1 MPSPASGV
9 RRSAFWRRPDID
21 EDAVDADGDDTSSG
35 EEEEEELM
43 SASSSEEDED
53 SNEDDEEADE
63 AEHGPGCVCHLG
75 GRMTPSLYIN
85 PPTLEREGRS
95 EMPLL
100 VLLRAHTLLD
110 ALELRPAT
118 RLKTTQ
124 QSPKHAHEPATA
136 NPSWKDLDRLL
147 QSLDALMGP
156 AQGTAKNRRTRKA
169 KGKNGSAPAAALD
182 SGLSSPVYQA
192 SLEVLHKRLQAL
204 LQDERIISKPFR
216 HALAADEAKAL
227 STILRR
233 IRTIPAPPSHVAD
246 DPFVVS
252 LQRTSLNQVALRIKY
267 SEIQREIASESW
279 QQRGSRFST
288 KPTIPGHSTAHSF
301 EPFRRTILRSGQQN
315 SSCASVVQ
323 IVQRYGACLAPE
335 SDPDGMSLR
344 ELTWIEEPGGGG
356 VRFAHVV
363 PFLSKE
369 DIHHLQIIKS
379 PASPFWLVP
388 PSLCLLPSLSRVEV
402 LESCKRMTMAMRASS
417 RVQPSPQAADSRAAT
432 STAIS
437 GTINSAQV
445 LANAKRICAERA
457 MHPLDAFSRTGSS
470 HTTAPPSLAALCA
483 ILIQGEIS
491 SGSPTLASLV
501 DDRSSDTD
509 TTPRA

>member
-21 EDAVDADGDDTSSG
+21 EDAVDADGDDTSSD

-192 SLEVLHKRLQAL
+192 SL
-204 LQDERIISKPFR
+204 
-216 HALAADEAKAL
+216 ADEAKAL

-233 IRTIPAPPSHVAD
+233 IRTIPTPPSHVAD

-344 ELTWIEEPGGGG
+344 ELTWIEEPGG

-369 DIHHLQIIKS
+369 DIHQLQIIKS
-379 PASPFWLVP
+379 PASPVWLVP
-388 PSLCLLPSLSRVEV
+388 PSLCLLPSLTRVEV
-402 LESCKRMTMAMRASS
+402 LESCKRMTTAMCASS

>member
-1 MPSPASGV
+1 MP
-9 RRSAFWRRPDID
+9 RPDID

-156 AQGTAKNRRTRKA
+156 AQDTANNRRTRKA

-192 SLEVLHKRLQAL
+192 SLGELSLSLFRGECRESSCSTEDVHCALRAEVLHKRLQAL
-204 LQDERIISKPFR
+204 LRDERIISKPFR

-323 IVQRYGACLAPE
+323 IIQRYGACLAPE

-344 ELTWIEEPGGGG
+344 ELTWIEEPGGESM
-356 VRFAHVV
+356 
-363 PFLSKE
+363 LI
-369 DIHHLQIIKS
+369 DC
-379 PASPFWLVP
+379 AS
-388 PSLCLLPSLSRVEV
+388 EN
-402 LESCKRMTMAMRASS
+402 T
-417 RVQPSPQAADSRAAT
+417 
-432 STAIS
+432 
-437 GTINSAQV
+437 
-445 LANAKRICAERA
+445 ER
-457 MHPLDAFSRTGSS
+457 R
-470 HTTAPPSLAALCA
+470 
-483 ILIQGEIS
+483 
-491 SGSPTLASLV
+491 
-501 DDRSSDTD
+501 
-509 TTPRA
+509 